1 MSLHPVRAWPR
12 PLATFLA
19 FAFLVTLAVASR
31 AQSARSATPDLLPRE
46 LVEALLRPYLG
57 LYTGSGATF
66 AVGRVPESLAPY
78 LFVPPGARVLGGIES
93 PSNTIVVLSVST
105 SVEDL
110 RASYRREQLRL
121 GWTPP
126 SPGGSRGGFVPAPG
140 TGQEGNS
147 LVFCHIGQS
156 LQIVPYPSTAGSLLV
171 TATVQTYSGLC
182 GNQVRFMSTSPS
194 GIELPVLL
202 NPDGAGMNSPTC
214 YASNL
219 SSMGGN
225 NTSER
230 LQTNLSPAQLID
242 HFSRQ
247 LSDSGWGVS
256 ATNASIRRSWTRPDS
271 GGMSREVTL
280 TITPSQVNGCM
291 DVSMQAR
298 RLTAR

>member
-1 MSLHPVRAWPR
+1 MSIHAVRAWPR
-12 PLATFLA
+12 PLATRLA
-19 FAFLVTLAVASR
+19 FALLVTFAVASP
-31 AQSARSATPDLLPRE
+31 AQSLRSAAPDSLPRE

-57 LYTGSGATF
+57 LYTGNGATF

-93 PSNTIVVLSVST
+93 ASNTIVVLSVST

-171 TATVQTYSGLC
+171 TASVQTYSGLC
-182 GNQVRFMSTSPS
+182 SNQVRFMSTSPS
-194 GIELPVLL
+194 GVELPVLL
-202 NPDGAGMNSPTC
+202 NPDGAGMNSQTC
-214 YASNL
+214 FAASL
-219 SSMGGN
+219 SSGGGN
-225 NTSER
+225 STSER
-230 LQTNLSPAQLID
+230 LQTNLSPTQLVE

-247 LSDSGWGVS
+247 LSDSGWIVS
-256 ATNASIRRSWTRPDS
+256 ASAASIRRSWTRPDS
-271 GGMSREVTL
+271 AGLSREVTL
-280 TITPSQVNGCM
+280 TITPSPVNGCM
-291 DVSMQAR
+291 EISMQAR
-298 RLTAR
+298 RLTGR

>member
-1 MSLHPVRAWPR
+1 
-12 PLATFLA
+12 
-19 FAFLVTLAVASR
+19 
-31 AQSARSATPDLLPRE
+31 
-46 LVEALLRPYLG
+46 
-57 LYTGSGATF
+57 
-66 AVGRVPESLAPY
+66 
-78 LFVPPGARVLGGIES
+78 
-93 PSNTIVVLSVST
+93 
-105 SVEDL
+105 
-110 RASYRREQLRL
+110 
-121 GWTPP
+121 
-126 SPGGSRGGFVPAPG
+126 
-140 TGQEGNS
+140 
-147 LVFCHIGQS
+147 
-156 LQIVPYPSTAGSLLV
+156 V
-171 TATVQTYSGLC
+171 TASVQTYSGLC

-214 YASNL
+214 YAANL

-230 LQTNLSPAQLID
+230 LQTNLSPAQLIE

-256 ATNASIRRSWTRPDS
+256 ATSASIRRSWTRPDS

-298 RLTAR
+298 RMTAR

>member
-1 MSLHPVRAWPR
+1 MSLHPVRAWR
-12 PLATFLA
+12 PLATCLA
-19 FAFLVTLAVASR
+19 FALLVTSAAASR
-31 AQSARSATPDLLPRE
+31 AQAVRNAAPDSLPRE

-57 LYTGSGATF
+57 LYTGNGATF

-93 PSNTIVVLSVST
+93 ASNTIVVLSVSS
-105 SVEDL
+105 SVDDL

-147 LVFCHIGQS
+147 LLFCHIGQS
-156 LQIVPYPSTAGSLLV
+156 LQIVPYPSTAGSLVV
-171 TATVQTYSGLC
+171 TASVQTYSGLC
-182 GNQVRFMSTSPS
+182 NNQIRFMSTSPS

-202 NPDGAGMNSPTC
+202 NPDGAGMNAPTC
-214 YASNL
+214 FAASLN
-219 SSMGGN
+219 SGSGN

-230 LQTNLSPAQLID
+230 LQTGLSPAQLVE

-247 LSDSGWGVS
+247 LSDSGWAVS
-256 ATNASIRRSWTRPDS
+256 TSTTSIRRSWTRPDS
-271 GGMSREVTL
+271 AGQSREVTL
-280 TITPSQVNGCM
+280 TITPSSVNGCM
-291 DVSMQAR
+291 EISMQTR
-298 RLTAR
+298 RLTGR

>member
-1 MSLHPVRAWPR
+1 
-12 PLATFLA
+12 
-19 FAFLVTLAVASR
+19 VASR
-31 AQSARSATPDLLPRE
+31 AQSVRSAAPDSLPRE

-57 LYTGSGATF
+57 FYTPNGATF
-66 AVGRVPESLAPY
+66 VVGRVPESLAPF

-93 PSNTIVVLSVST
+93 ANNTIVVLSVST

-126 SPGGSRGGFVPAPG
+126 SPGGSRGGFVSAPG

-156 LQIVPYPSTAGSLLV
+156 VQIVPYPSAAGSLLV
-171 TATVQTYSGLC
+171 TASVQSYSGLC
-182 GNQVRFMSTSPS
+182 GNQNQVRFLSTSAS
-194 GIELPVLL
+194 GLELPVLL

-214 YASNL
+214 FAASLN
-219 SSMGGN
+219 SGSGN

-230 LQTNLSPAQLID
+230 LQTNLSPAQLIE

-256 ATNASIRRSWTRPDS
+256 SSSASIRRSWTRPDS
-271 GGMSREVTL
+271 AGLSREVTL
-280 TITPSQVNGCM
+280 TITPSSVNGCT
-291 DVSMQAR
+291 DITMQAR
-298 RLTAR
+298 RLTGR